1 MGKLIEE
8 AEVRATVNGEE
19 AENVIKE
26 LTNKA
31 AQLEKQLNKAK
42 GIGDPKEISRIQ
54 KELRETN
61 SELKKTNTQAHQ
73 IEMTMKNLSTA
84 KPKELRKVIKQIN
97 AEMASNRVARGSKAW
112 KHYNSELQRAR
123 AELAL
128 IRKESQATVPWID
141 RMNNSITR
149 WGAAAAGTIATFTGV
164 SMVMSSFNRDRKVK
178 EEAADNLKA
187 ITGLDD
193 DSIAWL
199 EAKAEEVSM
208 LMDETGLRVKA
219 NSTDIIE
226 AYMLVGS
233 AKPELLQ
240 NKEALN
246 DVTIEALRLASA
258 AKMDTKSAVDALAV
272 SLNMFEESADKA
284 QSTTNVLAAGSQ
296 AGSANVKSLAASIA
310 KSGVSA
316 FRANISLEELVG
328 SLETLGK
335 REIKNEIAGTGLKKF
350 FLTLQTGADETKPS
364 VVGYQ
369 QALQNL
375 YDMNLDEA
383 KLKKMFGEEGFN
395 AAAVLIDN
403 RKEVEYFTQAVTGT
417 NVALEQAAINSDN
430 AAAKSAQAKN
440 KIREAGIE
448 LADRLNP
455 TLMAMQ
461 IRTANILAAIPG
473 LLDWLKKY
481 AWTISGLTLMIGI
494 WAVATHAAALKQ
506 KFLAFWTDK
515 VVASTKRAWALLK
528 AHPGAAIAAGL
539 ALIILALQD
548 LHRAENKVG
557 SSADRLKK
565 LNKVLDES
573 AKSVSTEKERY
584 NQLVSTLHDSNAS
597 YKARKEALD
606 KIREITPDYHGELTR
621 EGKLINDNS
630 DALDAYIKKLEIN
643 ARIQTAISKLGTA
656 KDTRESYFRK
666 NKDDISR
673 YYVANQDY
681 KRKSAED
688 PNYSEETAALDNG
701 MSIVAYRAIKRT
713 IHDMNADI
721 DTYQEMITGFK
732 RELDNINNANADDDD
747 KKGGGGKGSA
757 SAIKKRADQEL
768 LSLKALYASGQI
780 TKSEYD
786 QFVYDS
792 TVKSLKEQMA
802 LVKEGSQEYIDL
814 ENKRLDLYI
823 AQNKRCSKENL
834 KAIEARVKDETS
846 TLELSYAQ
854 GAISKA
860 AYEQELFNLQYRAQ
874 KARVQAA
881 VDGSQEQAD
890 AQVKLTQLENDRKK
904 VLWTQ
909 YTETLDT
916 LQKASAKRTAKE
928 VYDIQIKALEEMHRL
943 GILKEKEY
951 QKLLAQ
957 AKQMYQ
963 KGALDPKET
972 ALVKSISDMLK
983 IDGIDETAIMDAA
996 NIYLDEINRLETEQ
1010 GPVDS
1015 VGERLLKGSGI
1026 TDALNQYKAF
1036 FKAIN
1041 AMEEKGVVDHATAL
1055 DLKTKATAKF
1065 LSKVGEVF
1073 SAVYNQIN
1081 AVMSSYN
1088 DYVQASADVDIAR
1101 LENKYDAEIEAA
1113 GSNQAKIS
1121 RIEAKKQKE
1130 IATIKSKA
1138 NDKAMKMEMAQAM
1151 ASMALGAINAYA
1163 SAAEVPLIGYILAPI
1178 AAASAIAAGMLQI
1191 ATIKKQHQ
1199 SEAMGYYTGGF
1210 TKRSSND
1217 TDEVGVVHANEFV
1230 ATATATRNPNVRPLL
1245 NLIDQAQ
1252 KSNTVGSLTSE
1263 DVRKV
1268 LPGSPVTTYASG
1280 GGGSSSGEQKITIEH
1295 QGDNQ
1300 STEKLANSVDRLA
1313 DKLENGEIKSTWAM
1327 DEFDKEHKRYS
1338 KLKNNGKR

>member
-42 GIGDPKEISRIQ
+42 GIGDPKEIARIQ
-54 KELRETN
+54 KELRDTN
-61 SELKKTNTQAHQ
+61 SELKRTNTQAHQ

-112 KHYNSELQRAR
+112 NHYNNELKRAR
-123 AELAL
+123 AELSL

-141 RMNNSITR
+141 RVNNSITR
-149 WGAAAAGTIATFTGV
+149 WGAMAAGAIATVTGLT
-164 SMVMSSFNRDRKVK
+164 MAMGSFNKARKDK

-187 ITGLDD
+187 LTGLDD
-193 DSIAWL
+193 ASIEWL
-199 EAKAEEVSM
+199 KLQAKELSST
-208 LMDETGLRVKA
+208 MDETGLRIKA
-219 NSTDIIE
+219 SSKDILE

-240 NKEALN
+240 DKEALN
-246 DVTIEALRLASA
+246 SVTIEALRLAEA
-258 AKMDTKSAVDALAV
+258 AKMETKAAVDAVTL
-272 SLNMFEESADKA
+272 SLNMFDEGASQASK
-284 QSTTNVLAAGSQ
+284 TTNVLAAGSKVG
-296 AGSANVKSLAASIA
+296 AANVQSITASVA
-310 KSGVSA
+310 KSGVA
-316 FRANISLEELVG
+316 ANRANIPLEQLVG
-328 SLETLGK
+328 SIETLAKKG
-335 REIKNEIAGTGLKKF
+335 IKDEIAGTGLKKF

-364 VVGYQ
+364 LVGYQ

-375 YDMNLDEA
+375 YDMNLDES

-395 AAAVLIDN
+395 VAATLIDN
-403 RKEVEYFTQAVTGT
+403 RKEVEYFTDAVTGT
-417 NVALEQAAINSDN
+417 NIALEQAAINSDN

-461 IRTANILAAIPG
+461 VRTANILAAIPD

-481 AWTISGLTLMIGI
+481 GLTITGLTVMIGV
-494 WAVATHAAALKQ
+494 WALATHGAAMKQ
-506 KFLAFWTDK
+506 KLLTFWNERAL
-515 VVASTKRAWALLK
+515 VSLKRSWALLK
-528 AHPGAAIAAGL
+528 AHPYAAIAAGL
-539 ALIILALQD
+539 TLIILALQD
-548 LHRAENKVG
+548 MHRAENKVG
-557 SSADRLKK
+557 SSADKLKK

-584 NQLVSTLHDSNAS
+584 SQLVSTLHDSNAS

-606 KIREITPDYHGELTR
+606 KIREITPDYHGELTK

-630 DALDAYIKKLEIN
+630 DALDNYIKKLEIN
-643 ARIQTAISKLGTA
+643 ARMQTAISKLGTA
-656 KDTRESYFRK
+656 KDTRDSYFRK

-688 PNYSEETAALDNG
+688 PNYSEEQAAIDNG

-732 RELDNINNANADDDD
+732 RELDNINNATDDDD
-747 KKGGGGKGSA
+747 DNSGGGGKGSA

-823 AQNKRCSKENL
+823 AQNKKCNKENL
-834 KAIEARVKDETS
+834 KAIEARVKDEKS
-846 TLELSYAQ
+846 ALDLSYAM

-860 AYEQELFNLQYRAQ
+860 AYEQELFNLQYKAQ
-874 KARVQAA
+874 KARVQAS

-916 LQKASAKRTAKE
+916 LKKESAKRTAKE

-943 GILKEKEY
+943 GLLKEKEY

-963 KGALDPKET
+963 KGALDPEES
-972 ALVKSISDMLK
+972 ALVKSITEMLK
-983 IDGIDETAIMDAA
+983 ADGVDETAIMDAA
-996 NIYLDEINRLETEQ
+996 NIYLAEIDRLETEQ
-1010 GPVDS
+1010 GPVDT

-1041 AMEEKGVVDHATAL
+1041 AMEDKGVIDHATAL

-1138 NDKAMKMEMAQAM
+1138 NDKAMKIELAQAM
-1151 ASMALGAINAYA
+1151 ASMAMSAINAYA
-1163 SAAEVPLIGYILAPI
+1163 SAAQVPLIGYILAPI

-1199 SEAMGYYTGGF
+1199 SEAMGYYTGGY
-1210 TKRSSND
+1210 TQRTGND
-1217 TDEVGVVHANEFV
+1217 RDEVGVVHANEFV
-1230 ATATATRNPNVRPLL
+1230 ATATATRNPHVRPLL

-1252 KSNTVGSLTSE
+1252 KSNTIGSLTSE

-1280 GGGSSSGEQKITIEH
+1280 GGGSANGEQKITIEH

-1300 STEKLANSVDRLA
+1300 STEKLAKSVDRLA

-1327 DEFDKEHKRYS
+1327 DEFDKEHKRFT